1 MQHAQVAVLITRDSH
16 YIYFPFEICVLLCN
30 SIVEILCYDS
40 KNMDRRRLLPY
51 LLLNVLVSACV
62 TSAILFWY
70 HQNYRSVSQSAVQ
83 PGALLVN
90 QNVSAPQS
98 TLNPNVDI
106 PVEIVSVIGAGTL
119 SAEWVVVSYT
129 GDDQLNLANW
139 ELRDG
144 DKNVF
149 VFPQL
154 ILHPNGAVQV
164 HTASGT
170 NTVIDLYW
178 GKSDPVWESGEEAQL
193 FDSSGNVRA
202 KYKVP

>member
-1 MQHAQVAVLITRDSH
+1 
-16 YIYFPFEICVLLCN
+16 
-30 SIVEILCYDS
+30 
-40 KNMDRRRLLPY
+40 MDRRRLFLY
-51 LLLNVLVSACV
+51 LLLNVAVSVCV

-70 HQNYRSVSQSAVQ
+70 HQNYRSVSQSSIPPA
-83 PGALLVN
+83 ASLVN
-90 QNVSAPQS
+90 QNVSAPLA
-98 TLNPNVDI
+98 TLDPQAEI
-106 PVEIVSVIGAGTL
+106 SVEIVSVIGAGTL

-129 GDDQLNLANW
+129 GEDQLNLTNW
-139 ELRDG
+139 ELRDE

-178 GKSDPVWESGEEAQL
+178 SKENPVWESGEEAQL
-193 FDSSGNVRA
+193 FDSNGNIRA
-202 KYKVP
+202 TYKVP

>member
-1 MQHAQVAVLITRDSH
+1 
-16 YIYFPFEICVLLCN
+16 
-30 SIVEILCYDS
+30 
-40 KNMDRRRLLPY
+40 MDRRRLLQY

-70 HQNYRSVSQSAVQ
+70 HQNYRSITQSSVLPAA
-83 PGALLVN
+83 PLVN
-90 QNVSAPQS
+90 QNISAPQA
-98 TLNPNVDI
+98 TLDPKADI
-106 PVEIVSVIGAGTL
+106 PVEIVSIIGAGTL

-129 GDDQLNLANW
+129 GEDQINLANW

-154 ILHPNGAVQV
+154 VLHPNGAVQV

-178 GKSDPVWESGEEAQL
+178 GKSDPVWQSGEEAQL
-193 FDSSGNVRA
+193 FDSSGNQRA
-202 KYKVP
+202 TYKVP